1 MLFDLANFTYWI
13 LLTIGFFLFLLIIFS
28 GGTDDDLDLDA
39 GDANFGPIE
48 ILSVFGVGKAP
59 LLLLLAID
67 FSLWGAIGWIVNVF
81 IASAIRS
88 IPRGF
93 FGGLILF
100 GSFAVS
106 IYTGGLISRPLG
118 KLFAAFGEDTS
129 SDRSLGCV
137 GTVVSPKVP
146 FTNSGRI
153 AQADVFDAAGNLST
167 INITLPQ
174 WATVVPVRG
183 DRVLI
188 IDLQK
193 NSYLAVAKDSPDE
206 SQWLE
211 NR

>member
-13 LLTIGFFLFLLIIFS
+13 FLAIGVFLFLLVIFS

-39 GDANFGPIE
+39 DADIDAGDANFGPIQ

-81 IASAIRS
+81 IASAIGS
-88 IPRGF
+88 IPTGF

-118 KLFAAFGEDTS
+118 KLFASFGEDTS
-129 SDRSLGCV
+129 S
-137 GTVVSPKVP
+137 
-146 FTNSGRI
+146 
-153 AQADVFDAAGNLST
+153 A
-167 INITLPQ
+167 LP
-174 WATVVPVRG
+174 RG
-183 DRVLI
+183 LRG
-188 IDLQK
+188 
-193 NSYLAVAKDSPDE
+193 
-206 SQWLE
+206 
-211 NR
+211 